1 MPCIV
6 LKDIELINRVLCGD
20 LSRNYETDFTVNEN
34 IYLIWKENV
43 VNTKVWKQKSI
54 QPEIRK
60 LLSREKVS
68 KH

>member
-1 MPCIV
+1 MPCVV